1 MALTVPEFDV
11 LTIAFTAFG
20 AICSYAK
27 LAKARVSTYVVTP
40 LVELIFTKGSQ
51 SPWRTRVEFFMFV
64 AFGIVVGIVMTQPG
78 NAMQAITAGMGWT
91 AIVGK
96 LSK

>member
-1 MALTVPEFDV
+1 
-11 LTIAFTAFG
+11 
-20 AICSYAK
+20 
-27 LAKARVSTYVVTP
+27 
-40 LVELIFTKGSQ
+40 
-51 SPWRTRVEFFMFV
+51 VEFFMFV

>member
-1 MALTVPEFDV
+1 
-11 LTIAFTAFG
+11 
-20 AICSYAK
+20 
-27 LAKARVSTYVVTP
+27 
-40 LVELIFTKGSQ
+40 
-51 SPWRTRVEFFMFV
+51 
-64 AFGIVVGIVMTQPG
+64 MTQPG